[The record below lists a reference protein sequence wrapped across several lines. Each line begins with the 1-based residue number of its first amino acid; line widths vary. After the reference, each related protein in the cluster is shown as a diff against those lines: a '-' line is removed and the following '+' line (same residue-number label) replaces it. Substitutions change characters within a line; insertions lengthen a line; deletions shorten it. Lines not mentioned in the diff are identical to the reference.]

1 MDRGSSFYIAL
12 PSRYASGSA
21 FCRALDTRARRC
33 IVTGFVEHTMH
44 ATVFNLF
51 SEILSSMIGGRAA
64 ETLVD
69 GRRGLGDG
77 VLALSEWPGYL
88 RGRLTG
94 RVD

>member
-1 MDRGSSFYIAL
+1 MSLSL
-12 PSRYASGSA
+12 PQRY
-21 FCRALDTRARRC
+21 L
-33 IVTGFVEHTMH
+33 EHQKLRD
-44 ATVFNLF
+44 VFNIFLPLLF